1 VLGTRRVGD
10 YLLGVRSPR
19 PSSWLCL
26 KGVSADEVSVDHA
39 VRDRVSEILLA
50 IERRGIDAVR
60 QFSRELDGWDP
71 VDFRVTDAQIAAA
84 QDSVPEAFKVAFRRS
99 SATVASFARHQRSLL
114 VDTEFS
120 PFPGL
125 VVGHRQIPVAT
136 VGSYMP
142 GGRFPIVSSP
152 LMSVIVPKVAGVDRV
167 IVCTPPLAGGGGPTP
182 SMVWVAADAGADAIF
197 TLGGVPALASMT
209 FGFDGM
215 GPVDMLCGAG
225 NAFVAEAKRQLFG
238 RVGIDL
244 LAGPSEVAVL
254 CDDSADPVLVAA
266 DLLGQAEHGP
276 NSPATVIAR
285 SEAFARAVMHE
296 IERQTPLLDNAEV
309 AAAAWRDYG
318 QVLVA
323 GSREEAAD
331 MADWVAC
338 EHLEIQTVEDDWF
351 LGRLRNYGS
360 LFLGSDSTVTYSD
373 KGCTGTNHTL
383 PTQAAARYTG
393 GLSVAKFLKTL
404 TWQRVTDPVATRHVA
419 EDAAAFGPV
428 DGLQAHAY
436 TAQLRLDR
444 MSAEDMH
451 AEDMRAEDM
460 HAKGS
465 RAERPHAETTP
476 A

>member
-1 VLGTRRVGD
+1 MRPTR
-10 YLLGVRSPR
+10 PA
-19 PSSWLCL
+19 SWNCL
-26 KGVSADEVSVDHA
+26 KPVSADEVMVDHE
-39 VRDRVSEILLA
+39 VRDRVSEMLLA
-50 IERRGIDAVR
+50 IEKRGVDAIR
-60 QFSRELDGWDP
+60 QFSKELDGWDP
-71 VDFRVTDAQIAAA
+71 PSFRVSDVEIAAS
-84 QDSVPEAFKVAFRRS
+84 QDSVPESFKVAFRRS
-99 SATVASFARHQRSLL
+99 SATVEAFAKHQRSLL

-125 VVGHRQIPVAT
+125 TVGHRQIPIAT

-152 LMSVIVPKVAGVDRV
+152 LMSVIVPRVAGVER
-167 IVCTPPLAGGGGPTP
+167 IVACTPPLPDGSGPTP
-182 SMVWVAADAGADAIF
+182 SMVWVAAEAGADAIF
-197 TLGGVPALASMT
+197 TIGGVPALAAMT
-209 FGFDGM
+209 FGFEGLEGI

-225 NAFVAEAKRQLFG
+225 NAYVAEAKRQLFG

-254 CDDSADPVLVAA
+254 CDDTADAFLVAA

-285 SEAFARAVMHE
+285 SVGFAQQVMSE
-296 IERQTPLLDNAEV
+296 IERLLPTLANVEV
-309 AAAAWRDYG
+309 ASAAWRDYG

-338 EHLEIQTVEDDWF
+338 EHLEIHTSEDDWY

-360 LFLGSDSTVTYSD
+360 LFLGSDATVTYSD

-404 TWQRVTDPVATRHVA
+404 TWQKVTDPIATRHIA

-428 DGLQAHAY
+428 DSLQAHAY
-436 TAQLRLDR
+436 TAEIRLDR
-444 MSAEDMH
+444 M
-451 AEDMRAEDM
+451 
-460 HAKGS
+460 K
-465 RAERPHAETTP
+465 
-476 A
+476 

>member
-1 VLGTRRVGD
+1 M
-10 YLLGVRSPR
+10 
-19 PSSWLCL
+19 
-26 KGVSADEVSVDHA
+26 VDHE
-39 VRDRVSEILLA
+39 VRDRVSEMLLA
-50 IERRGIDAVR
+50 IEKRGIDAVR
-60 QFSRELDGWDP
+60 QFSCDLDGWDP
-71 VDFRVTDAQIAAA
+71 PDFQVTSGQIAAA
-84 QDSVPEAFKVAFRRS
+84 DDAVPETFKVAFRRS
-99 SATVASFARHQRSLL
+99 SATVAGFARHQRSLL
-114 VDTEFS
+114 VDTEYS

-125 VVGHRQIPVAT
+125 VVGHRQIPVST

-167 IVCTPPLAGGGGPTP
+167 IVCTPPLPNGSGPTP
-182 SMVWVAADAGADAIF
+182 SMIWVANDAGADAIF
-197 TLGGVPALASMT
+197 ALGGVPALAAMT
-209 FGFDGM
+209 FGLEGM

-225 NAFVAEAKRQLFG
+225 NAYVAEAKRQLFG

-254 CDDSADPVLVAA
+254 CDDTADPFLVAA

-285 SEAFARAVMHE
+285 SEPFARSVMAE
-296 IERQTPLLDNAEV
+296 IDRLLPTLANSAV

-323 GSREEAAD
+323 ATREEAAD

-338 EHLEIQTVEDDWF
+338 EHLEIHTIEDDWY

-360 LFLGSDSTVTYSD
+360 LFLGSDATVTYSD

-404 TWQRVTDPVATRHVA
+404 TWQKVTDPVAAKHIA

-436 TAQLRLDR
+436 TAEVRLDR
-444 MSAEDMH
+444 M
-451 AEDMRAEDM
+451 MR
-460 HAKGS
+460 
-465 RAERPHAETTP
+465 
-476 A
+476 

>member
-1 VLGTRRVGD
+1 M
-10 YLLGVRSPR
+10 
-19 PSSWLCL
+19 
-26 KGVSADEVSVDHA
+26 VDHE
-39 VRDRVSEILLA
+39 VRDRVSEMLLA
-50 IERRGIDAVR
+50 IEKRGMDAVR
-60 QFSRELDGWDP
+60 QYSRDLDGWDP
-71 VDFRVTDAQIAAA
+71 ADFQVTAEQITAADAAVS
-84 QDSVPEAFKVAFRRS
+84 DEFKLAFRRS
-99 SATVASFARHQRSLL
+99 SATVAAFARHQKSLL

-125 VVGHRQIPVAT
+125 VVGHRQIPVST
-136 VGSYMP
+136 IGSYMP

-167 IVCTPPLAGGGGPTP
+167 VVCTPPLPGGAGPTP
-182 SMVWVAADAGADAIF
+182 SMVWVANDAGADAIF
-197 TLGGVPALASMT
+197 TLGGVPALAAMA
-209 FGFDGM
+209 FGLEGM

-225 NAFVAEAKRQLFG
+225 NAYVAEAKRQLFG

-254 CDDSADPVLVAA
+254 CDDTADAFLVAA

-285 SEAFARAVMHE
+285 SEEFARKVMAE
-296 IERQTPLLDNAEV
+296 IERLLPTLANSAV

-323 GSREEAAD
+323 RSREESAE

-338 EHLEIQTVEDDWF
+338 EHLEIHTDDDDWF

-360 LFLGSDSTVTYSD
+360 LFLGSDATVTYSD

-404 TWQRVTDPVATRHVA
+404 TWQKVTDPVAVKHVA

-436 TAQLRLDR
+436 TAEIRLDR
-444 MSAEDMH
+444 M
-451 AEDMRAEDM
+451 RA
-460 HAKGS
+460 
-465 RAERPHAETTP
+465 
-476 A
+476 

>member
-1 VLGTRRVGD
+1 M
-10 YLLGVRSPR
+10 
-19 PSSWLCL
+19 
-26 KGVSADEVSVDHA
+26 VDHE
-39 VRDRVSEILLA
+39 VRDRVSAMLLA
-50 IERRGIDAVR
+50 IEKRGVDAIR
-60 QFSRELDGWDP
+60 EYSKELDGWDP
-71 VDFRVTDAQIAAA
+71 PSFQVTGAQIAASDA
-84 QDSVPEAFKVAFRRS
+84 EVPDSFKVAFRRS
-99 SATVASFARHQRSLL
+99 SETVASFARHQRSLL

-125 VVGHRQIPVAT
+125 TVGHRQIPIQS

-152 LMSVIVPKVAGVDRV
+152 LMSVIVPRVAGVER
-167 IVCTPPLAGGGGPTP
+167 IIACTPPLPDGSGPTP
-182 SMVWVAADAGADAIF
+182 SMVWVANEAGADAIF
-197 TLGGVPALASMT
+197 TIGGVPALAAMT
-209 FGFDGM
+209 FGLEGM

-225 NAFVAEAKRQLFG
+225 NAYVAEAKRQLFG

-254 CDDSADPVLVAA
+254 CDDSADPFLVAA

-285 SEAFARAVMHE
+285 STSFAHLVVKE
-296 IERQTPLLDNAEV
+296 IDRLLPTLANHEV

-323 GSREEAAD
+323 GSREEAAE

-338 EHLEIQTVEDDWF
+338 EHLEIHTTEDDWY

-360 LFLGSDSTVTYSD
+360 LFLGADATVTYSD

-404 TWQRVTDPVATRHVA
+404 TWQKVTDPIATRHIA

-428 DGLQAHAY
+428 DQLQAHAY
-436 TAQLRLDR
+436 TAEIRLDR
-444 MSAEDMH
+444 LNPDRLNPDRMKLDRS
-451 AEDMRAEDM
+451 
-460 HAKGS
+460 KQ
-465 RAERPHAETTP
+465 
-476 A
+476 

>member
-1 VLGTRRVGD
+1 MFS
-10 YLLGVRSPR
+10 GVRPPR
-19 PSSWLCL
+19 PESWNCL
-26 KGVSADEVSVDHA
+26 KPVSADESSVDHG
-39 VRDRVSEILLA
+39 VRDRVSAMLLD

-60 QFSRELDGWDP
+60 EFSRDLDGWDP
-71 VDFRVTDAQIAAA
+71 PDFRVSDAQVAA
-84 QDSVPEAFKVAFRRS
+84 SGREVPDAFKTAFRRS
-99 SATVASFARHQRSLL
+99 SATVAAFARHQRSLL

-125 VVGHRQIPVAT
+125 VVGHRQIPVET

-152 LMSVIVPKVAGVDRV
+152 LMSVIVPRVAGVDRV
-167 IVCTPPLAGGGGPTP
+167 VVCTPPLPGGAGPTP
-182 SMVWVAADAGADAIF
+182 SMVWVANDAGADAIF
-197 TLGGVPALASMT
+197 TLGGVPALAAMT
-209 FGFDGM
+209 FGLEGM

-254 CDDSADPVLVAA
+254 CDDTADPVLVAA

-285 SEAFARAVMHE
+285 SESFARRVMAE
-296 IERQTPLLDNAEV
+296 VERLLPSLDNAAV

-323 GSREEAAD
+323 RSREEAAE

-338 EHLEIQTVEDDWF
+338 EHLEIHTTDDDWF
-351 LGRLRNYGS
+351 LSRLRNYGS
-360 LFLGSDSTVTYSD
+360 LFLGSDATVTYSD

-404 TWQRVTDPVATRHVA
+404 TWQRVTDPVAAKHIA

-428 DGLQAHAY
+428 DGLQAHAL
-436 TAQLRLDR
+436 TAEIRLDR
-444 MSAEDMH
+444 MRVDR
-451 AEDMRAEDM
+451 MR
-460 HAKGS
+460 
-465 RAERPHAETTP
+465 PQ
-476 A
+476 

>member
-1 VLGTRRVGD
+1 MRLT
-10 YLLGVRSPR
+10 R
-19 PSSWLCL
+19 PSSWKCL
-26 KGVSADEVSVDHA
+26 KAVAVDEVSVDHG
-39 VRDRVSEILLA
+39 VRDRVSEMLLD

-60 QFSRELDGWDP
+60 QYSRELDGWDP
-71 VDFRVTDAQIAAA
+71 ANFQVTQSEIAASSHA
-84 QDSVPEAFKVAFRRS
+84 VPDTFKNAFRRS
-99 SATVASFARHQRSLL
+99 ASTVASFAQHQRSLL

-125 VVGHRQIPVAT
+125 VIGHRQIPVET

-167 IVCTPPLAGGGGPTP
+167 VVCTPPLPGGAGPTP
-182 SMVWVAADAGADAIF
+182 SMVWVANEAGADAIF
-197 TLGGVPALASMT
+197 TLGGVPALAAMA
-209 FGFDGM
+209 FGLEGI

-225 NAFVAEAKRQLFG
+225 NAYVAEAKRQLFG

-285 SEAFARAVMHE
+285 SVPFAEAVVAE
-296 IERQTPLLDNAEV
+296 IERQLPRLANATI
-309 AAAAWRDYG
+309 ASAAWRDFG
-318 QVLVA
+318 QVFVA
-323 GSREEAAD
+323 SSRDEAAD

-338 EHLEIQTVEDDWF
+338 EHLEIHTTEDDWF
-351 LGRLRNYGS
+351 LARLRNYGS
-360 LFLGSDSTVTYSD
+360 LFLGADATVTYSD

-404 TWQRVTDPVATRHVA
+404 TWQKVTDPVATRHIA
-419 EDAAAFGPV
+419 EDASAFGPV
-428 DGLQAHAY
+428 DGLQGHAY
-436 TAQLRLDR
+436 TAELRLQA
-444 MSAEDMH
+444 MSTGSQTSDVATN
-451 AEDMRAEDM
+451 MRAE
-460 HAKGS
+460 
-465 RAERPHAETTP
+465 
-476 A
+476 